1 MVTSRAGITGTCTS
15 RVTSSTACASSRPSS
30 SASERHVAKAS
41 AWPIA
46 ARSRVRAAPAR
57 APAMQQRL
65 ARGLDVAVV
74 GGEVRRTSSDTGS
87 SRIRFS
93 IIPAVRR

>member
-1 MVTSRAGITGTCTS
+1 VHHPRHELGGLRVVEALVERQRAPRGEGE
-15 RVTSSTACASSRPSS
+15 RVADRGALARARP
-30 SASERHVAKAS
+30 
-41 AWPIA
+41 
-46 ARSRVRAAPAR
+46 PAR

-74 GGEVRRTSSDTGS
+74 AAKCVRTSSDTGS